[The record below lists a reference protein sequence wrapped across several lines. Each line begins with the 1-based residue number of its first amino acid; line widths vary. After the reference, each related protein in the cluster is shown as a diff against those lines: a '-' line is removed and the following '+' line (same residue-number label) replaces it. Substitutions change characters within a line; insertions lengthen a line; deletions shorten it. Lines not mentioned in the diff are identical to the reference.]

1 VRDRYYAVRAAEH
14 GLLHLQ
20 AMLLPRQQT
29 EYPTRDLV
37 AEERLHGRREG
48 TFLVLAAMFLVAS
61 AALVLLGTG
70 RIIDLS
76 ALITA
81 VIPGAELPIA
91 LLLPLAVIPFGLGIV
106 AIALVCELFGRRRAT
121 ALVWAGVLGCAM
133 AIGIA
138 ALTDQV
144 DPSAQSLPSS
154 AALASCYLTTNV
166 AFVLVFDVLR
176 RSLRGRHM
184 WARLDLSTVIATGIG
199 FGAFAL
205 ALLGLGLADR
215 PHVIALSVGSI
226 AVVVASVVALTLPAA
241 LVARSLSI
249 YLRVARHEADE
260 DDYIDLRPRK
270 RLPQA
275 TIVAEHADDDD
286 DQEEQPII
294 PPRRRAARNS
304 LQPYSSAEMRFF
316 TEGDQ
321 LAEGTDA

>member
-1 VRDRYYAVRAAEH
+1 MSTSLNDRW
-14 GLLHLQ
+14 
-20 AMLLPRQQT
+20 LLPRQQT

-48 TFLVLAAMFLVAS
+48 TFLVLAAMFLVAT
-61 AALVLLGTG
+61 ATLVLLGTG

-76 ALITA
+76 ALIAA

-91 LLLPLAVIPFGLGIV
+91 LSLPLAVIPFGIGVV

-121 ALVWAGVLGCAM
+121 ALVWAGILACLM
-133 AIGIA
+133 LIGVA
-138 ALTDQV
+138 ALSDQLGG
-144 DPSAQSLPSS
+144 AKSLPSS
-154 AALASCYLTTNV
+154 LALASCYLTANV
-166 AFVLVFDVLR
+166 AFVLVFDGLR
-176 RSLRGRHM
+176 RGMRGRQF
-184 WARLDLSTVIATGIG
+184 WARLDLSTVIAIGIG

-205 ALLGLGLADR
+205 ALLGLGIADR
-215 PHVIALSVGSI
+215 PTVVALSLGSI
-226 AVVVASVVALTLPAA
+226 GFVVLSVIALTLPAA

-249 YLRVARHEADE
+249 YLRVARHEAEDE
-260 DDYIDLRPRK
+260 DYIDLRPKK

-275 TIVAEHADDDD
+275 MVVAEHDDEDDD
-286 DQEEQPII
+286 EEEPII
-294 PPRRRAARNS
+294 PPRRRAARQS